1 MRAEIEA
8 CVAGA
13 LQGGIALRHDI
24 TLAGHLAPV
33 DDPDGPHWPRWQRAL
48 SAGWGFP
55 AESFRRWGA
64 SSSSDMGWVQQAGIQ
79 EILLGGLATPER
91 RIHGPDEHTTID
103 DIAALARSVLLYLAA
118 DFDPDTI
125 PELTP

>member
-1 MRAEIEA
+1 MDRTGRAGSA
-8 CVAGA
+8 RYRRAGA
-13 LQGGIALRHDI
+13 FQPSPSGAGG
-24 TLAGHLAPV
+24 
-33 DDPDGPHWPRWQRAL
+33 
-48 SAGWGFP
+48 
-55 AESFRRWGA
+55 RRPPPTW
-64 SSSSDMGWVQQAGIQ
+64 GWVQQAGIQ